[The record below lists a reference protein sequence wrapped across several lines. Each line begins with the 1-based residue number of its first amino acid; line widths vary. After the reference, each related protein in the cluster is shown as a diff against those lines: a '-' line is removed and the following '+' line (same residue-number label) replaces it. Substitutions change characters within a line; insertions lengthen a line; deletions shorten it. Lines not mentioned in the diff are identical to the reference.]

1 MGAQPFP
8 NHSGEREWE
17 RVMIYYRTN
26 SDEMFIDP
34 IKWSSVAETSVETNR
49 YMLQAAA
56 AAKMCAVIVLDR

>member
-1 MGAQPFP
+1 
-8 NHSGEREWE
+8 
-17 RVMIYYRTN
+17 MIYYRTN

-56 AAKMCAVIVLDR
+56 AKMCVVIVLDR